1 MDSTATMFAG
11 VAGVQRSP
19 EVTVQEKPAKT
30 ELKLTQVEPV
40 EKKQVSVTDKAAEF
54 IKDGRKDDS
63 SQELKDATVID
74 AIENANRA
82 LKMNNSYM
90 KFSIH
95 EKTHQIMVRIVD
107 SETDE
112 VLREIPSEKV
122 LDMVAKM
129 WELAGVLVDEK
140 R

>member
-1 MDSTATMFAG
+1 MDATATLVAG
-11 VAGVQRSP
+11 VASVQRSP
-19 EVTVQEKPAKT
+19 EVTVQEKPAKA
-30 ELKLTQVEPV
+30 ELKLATAEPV
-40 EKKQVSVTDKAAEF
+40 AIKEVQVTDRAAEF
-54 IKDGRKDDS
+54 IKDGGKDDS

-82 LKMNNSYM
+82 LKMSNSYM

-95 EKTHQIMVRIVD
+95 EKTHEIMVRIVD
-107 SETDE
+107 SDTNE
-112 VLREIPSEKV
+112 VIREIPSEKV